1 MRSCQRVLLALIV
14 LLSSACATILSPNQR
29 QQLETRVYEAS
40 FERTFAASRDAFI
53 NRGYLIEESDF
64 NGGVIS
70 VSNQVLAHNATTAL
84 TWSILAPP
92 VGDFYMKRYAWG
104 VFDLLL
110 WPLSIA
116 WAAPSN
122 YFIAKSRHKDI
133 DGTLSFER
141 LSPERTRLRISL
153 VGVNHDEKTYPVLV
167 HGLQE
172 EIERQLFIKE
182 GDTLD
187 GEPQ

>member
-1 MRSCQRVLLALIV
+1 MRSCRRILLALIV

-53 NRGYLIEESDF
+53 NQGYLIEESDF
-64 NGGVIS
+64 SGGVIS
-70 VSNQVLAHNATTAL
+70 VSQQTLEHNPNTAL

-92 VGDFYMKRYAWG
+92 VGDFYMRRYAWG
-104 VFDLLL
+104 MFDLLL
-110 WPLSIA
+110 WPFSIV

-122 YFIAKSRHKDI
+122 YMIAKSRHKDV
-133 DGTLSFER
+133 DGTLSFES

-153 VGVNHDEKTYPVLV
+153 MGVNYDEKTYPVLV
-167 HGLQE
+167 RGLQE
-172 EIERQLFIKE
+172 EIERQLFIKA
-182 GDTLD
+182 GDALA
-187 GEPQ
+187 GEAQ